1 MDIPL
6 SREQVMLANIALL
19 KENEMLKQGVKR
31 FVDKHYGGGSKANR
45 EDYVSIVSNK
55 DISDLRELIKE

>member
-6 SREQVMLANIALL
+6 SKEQLMLANIALT

-31 FVDKHYGGGSKANR
+31 FVDKYYGGGSKANR
-45 EDYVSIVSNK
+45 EDYGSMVNNK